1 MHLINKVR
9 YAGSLPDKKPAKK
22 RLVSTEEKLDEI
34 GARLEDTPQIHRDA
48 LHRRW
53 VS

>member
-9 YAGSLPDKKPAKK
+9 YAGSLPDKKPVKK
-22 RLVSTEEKLDEI
+22 RLVSTEEI
-34 GARLEDTPQIHRDA
+34 GARLEDRPQIHQDA